1 MAIKP
6 KQILDTAV
14 GLGHEAVKSGVK
26 LADKLRKDEKAAR
39 APARATSGS
48 PTTVGAPKP
57 GQHGGPK
64 SATTAKPKRK
74 PAAATAKRT
83 PTEPKA
89 RAKPKPATKPKPAA
103 KPKAKARAK

>member
-26 LADKLRKDEKAAR
+26 LAERLRKDESD
-39 APARATSGS
+39 ARATSGS

-57 GQHGGPK
+57 GKPGGPK
-64 SATTAKPKRK
+64 TATAPKAKPK
-74 PAAATAKRT
+74 PAAATSKRT
-83 PTEPKA
+83 PTK
-89 RAKPKPATKPKPAA
+89 AKPKPKAAA
-103 KPKAKARAK
+103 KPKAKARSN